1 MKKWL
6 KYSIL
11 ISILMP
17 LLMSTLSAQEYQ
29 LQKFVFGNGGMV
41 GQQNSV
47 GTQPPGPILNGLVG
61 QAAIE
66 KRDARSAI
74 YGIEYDMYQ
83 GFWYNLV
90 IPTSVND
97 YKNENNDKL
106 KNYPNPFSN
115 STTVQFDLDASS
127 YVTLKIYDMIGNEII
142 TLFDG
147 YQSAGSHVIPWNA
160 KNSSGIDVGSG
171 SYLYEL
177 SVQPAS
183 SAGASSVAP
192 FNVRKVMVIVK

>member
-74 YGIEYDMYQ
+74 HGTEYDLYQ
-83 GFWYNLV
+83 GFWAGKPKSV
-90 IPTSVND
+90 GVND
-97 YKNENNDKL
+97 YKNENADKV
-106 KNYPNPFSN
+106 KNFPNPFSN
-115 STTVQFDLDASS
+115 STTVQFELDAAS

-142 TLFDG
+142 TLFEG
-147 YQSAGSHVIPWNA
+147 YQSAGTHVIPWNA
-160 KNSSGIDVGSG
+160 KNSSGLDVGSG

-183 SAGASSVAP
+183 SAGASPFAP